1 MNNKI
6 KENNFYLKILIFLF
20 TFIIIFSSSK
30 AKESLIYL
38 RANDVDSLDPGEAT
52 DFYSAEVISNIFEGL
67 VRFKKNTFIIES
79 CLASRWEIKEN
90 GRKWIFYLRRGIKF
104 HNGETFNSDAV
115 VYSFL
120 IRMKKKE
127 RNYDQWNFLYSF
139 ISSVKA
145 LGEYKIEITLVKP
158 FIPFLPILAET
169 TNFII
174 SPNSYRGKDFIPIG
188 TGPFKFLKWTK
199 GKSLVIKKNNNY
211 WGENAKISKVVFKV
225 VKDPRWRI
233 LQIKNKNADIISIGS
248 AKEYDELVRKKEI
261 IFKSIT
267 SLSIHYLAFNTSKKP
282 FDKLEVRKAIA
293 HIINKKILITSIF
306 QKLAI
311 NATTPLPPHLFGF
324 NKNIKD
330 YSFDIKKAKTLLEK
344 AGYQKGFVATL
355 HFSGETI
362 FLDKLV
368 NRLILNTKLINVKI
382 IKKKYSFAELR
393 EIVNRGEHNMLIL
406 GWAAGPDPDLFL
418 FPQFTMKKGNFNR
431 AFYENPILTEILEKA
446 RETLSIPERARL
458 YMKAQEII
466 HRDVPWIPLFH
477 LCITKAY
484 NNKIINLDINQF
496 GFLVFKDSYFKN
508 Q

>member
-1 MNNKI
+1 MIYSKFKSI
-6 KENNFYLKILIFLF
+6 VFLF
-20 TFIIIFSSSK
+20 LFLGVFSVIE
-30 AKESLIYL
+30 ARDTIIYL
-38 RANDVDSLDPGEAT
+38 QPSDVITLDPGEAT

-67 VRFKKNTFIIES
+67 VRFKANSFVIEP

-90 GRKWIFYLRRGIKF
+90 GRKWVFYLRKGIEF
-104 HNGETFNSDAV
+104 HNGETFNSDSV

-127 RNYDQWNFLYSF
+127 RDYNKWNFLYSF

-145 LGEYKIEITLVKP
+145 LDEYKIEITLVKP
-158 FIPFLPILAET
+158 YIPFLTILAET

-174 SPNSYRGKDFIPIG
+174 SPNSYRDKAFIPIG
-188 TGPFKFLKWTK
+188 TGPFKFSKWTK
-199 GKSLVIKKNNNY
+199 GESLVIEKNNNY
-211 WGENAKISKVVFKV
+211 WSESAKIYKVVFKV
-225 VKDPRWRI
+225 VKDPQWRI

-248 AKEYDELVRKKEI
+248 AKEYDELASNNEI

-267 SLSIHYLAFNTSKKP
+267 SLSVHYLAFNTSKKP
-282 FDKLEVRKAIA
+282 FDKLEVRKSVA
-293 HIINKKILITSIF
+293 HIINKKILNTSIF

-330 YSFDIKKAKTLLEK
+330 YNFDIKKAKTLLEK
-344 AGYQKGFVATL
+344 AGYHKGFTATL
-355 HFSGETI
+355 HFSGETN
-362 FLDKLV
+362 FLDKFI
-368 NRLILNTKLINVKI
+368 NRLILNTKLINIKI
-382 IKKKYSFAELR
+382 IKKKYSFSELR
-393 EIVNRGEHNMLIL
+393 EIANRGEHDMLIL
-406 GWAAGPDPDLFL
+406 GWAASPDPDLFL

-446 RETLSIPERARL
+446 RETLSIPERERL

-466 HRDVPWIPLFH
+466 HRDIPWIPLFH
-477 LCITKAY
+477 LYITKAY
-484 NNKIINLDINQF
+484 RNQIINLNINQL